1 MDRGIWATWYDLPEE
16 GKDEYISWLHEVHIP
31 KALSRPGYLWAA
43 HVENIW
49 DEEREAHKSRI
60 LTHTP
65 DSSVP
70 SGNAYLMLFG
80 APSPTVFFDPSP
92 AQMKENCTD
101 EDREM
106 FGRRIGAR
114 SCVFVEHARID
125 GPEVKTRGP
134 GLTPGPTI
142 QMGTFN
148 INAVENEDELGSW
161 YAQVRMPRLTKMEG
175 CVGARNLVSVS
186 GWARHAI
193 LYEWVSLESLQKNFT
208 TETIERSRRNVGNL
222 VHAPG
227 SPTLGS
233 RIWPPAG

>member
-1 MDRGIWATWYDLPEE
+1 MDRGIWAAWYDLPEE

-31 KALSRPGYLWAA
+31 KTLSRPSYLWAA

-60 LTHTP
+60 LTHTG
-65 DSSVP
+65 DTSVP
-70 SGNAYLMLFG
+70 AGNAYLMLFG
-80 APSPTVFFDPSP
+80 APSPTVFLNPSP
-92 AQMKENCTD
+92 DQMKEHCTAD
-101 EDREM
+101 DREM
-106 FGRRIGAR
+106 FSRRLGAR
-114 SCVFVEHARID
+114 SCIFMEHGRID
-125 GPEVKTRGP
+125 GPA
-134 GLTPGPTI
+134 I
-142 QMGTFN
+142 QVGTFN

-161 YAQVRMPRLTKMEG
+161 YAQVRMPRLTKMAG

-186 GWARHAI
+186 GWAKHAI
-193 LYEWVSLESLQKNFT
+193 LYEWVSLESLKKNFT
-208 TETIERSRRNVGNL
+208 TEEIERSRRNVGNL